1 MNFKNILSKYGA
13 YVAAVILFLALGYIY
28 CSPQLKGKVLYAGDQ
43 QNFTGAVHE
52 SQVYHDV
59 TGDYTFWNGAMFSGM
74 PNYQIGGGYYSSSAL
89 LQPINSFIHR
99 PQSPA
104 WIIFLYFLCF
114 FICLRCFDV
123 DKWLSIA
130 GAIAIGLSSYF
141 LVIIGAG
148 HLTKTMTIAATAVVL
163 GGFNLIFSKKK
174 YILGAILTMVF
185 VAGGATKHP
194 QMFYYYFML
203 IALMWVVQLIFH
215 IKEKKGRDMIIGTA
229 VFVVAVGLGLG
240 ANSADVFANA
250 EYTRETMRGGHSDLV
265 KTSGS
270 QESSEKGLDIEYAT
284 QWSYGIDESLS
295 FIIPGAMGG
304 ASSMNVGRDS
314 DLYKTLVSKGASPSD
329 AAIFCESAPM
339 YWGEQS

>member
-141 LVIIGAG
+141 LVI
-148 HLTKTMTIAATAVVL
+148 
-163 GGFNLIFSKKK
+163 
-174 YILGAILTMVF
+174 
-185 VAGGATKHP
+185 
-194 QMFYYYFML
+194 
-203 IALMWVVQLIFH
+203 
-215 IKEKKGRDMIIGTA
+215 
-229 VFVVAVGLGLG
+229 
-240 ANSADVFANA
+240 
-250 EYTRETMRGGHSDLV
+250 
-265 KTSGS
+265 
-270 QESSEKGLDIEYAT
+270 
-284 QWSYGIDESLS
+284 
-295 FIIPGAMGG
+295 
-304 ASSMNVGRDS
+304 
-314 DLYKTLVSKGASPSD
+314 
-329 AAIFCESAPM
+329 
-339 YWGEQS
+339 